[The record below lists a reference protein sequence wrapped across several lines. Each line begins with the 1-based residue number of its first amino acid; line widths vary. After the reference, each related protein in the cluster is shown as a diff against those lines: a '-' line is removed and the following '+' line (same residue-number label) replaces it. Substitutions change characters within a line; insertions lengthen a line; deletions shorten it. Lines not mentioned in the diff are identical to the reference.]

1 VSTLRQR
8 PAVPG
13 AETGDVAPSDVGAA
27 LPLLRGAG
35 SFDAPRVA
43 GSEASRGATARVGRR
58 RVTGWLDRARRWPA
72 QAWPPAALLALFLLA
87 WEAGVHVLDLPFYI
101 LPSPGRIARLLVADQ
116 SLLLAQAA
124 VTLEEVLL
132 GFAIAFV
139 IGIVLALLIFSSRTI
154 ERAVY
159 PLIIATQ
166 TVPVFAIAPL
176 LVVWFGYGLPSK
188 IAMAALIVFFPIVVN
203 TVDGLRAADPDMV
216 NLLLILGA
224 RPAQVLLKIRVPAA
238 LPFVF
243 SGTRIAVATSVIGAV
258 IGEWV
263 GATQGLG
270 FLMIHANAQL
280 HVDLVFAAIVY
291 LSVMALLLF
300 GAVSLLEWTALP
312 WRRAGSAE

>member
-1 VSTLRQR
+1 MGGGQ
-8 PAVPG
+8 G
-13 AETGDVAPSDVGAA
+13 
-27 LPLLRGAG
+27 
-35 SFDAPRVA
+35 
-43 GSEASRGATARVGRR
+43 ASRPGATARRLS
-58 RVTGWLDRARRWPA
+58 RV
-72 QAWPPAALLALFLLA
+72 WPPAVLLAAFIAA
-87 WEAGVHVLDLPFYI
+87 WELGVRAFGVPFYI
-101 LPSPGRIARLLVADQ
+101 LPSPSRIAGLLVSDQ
-116 SLLLAQAA
+116 WLLLAQAA

-132 GFAIAFV
+132 GFVIAFAV
-139 IGIVLALLIFSSRTI
+139 GIVLALLIFSSPTI

-159 PLIIATQ
+159 PLIIASQ

-176 LVVWFGYGLPSK
+176 LIVWFGYGMASK

-216 NLLLILGA
+216 NLLLILDATPG
-224 RPAQVLLKIRVPAA
+224 QVLTKIRIPAA

-280 HVDLVFAAIVY
+280 HIDLVFAAIVY
-291 LSVMALLLF
+291 LSLMALALF
-300 GAVSLLEWTALP
+300 ASVSLIEWLALP
-312 WRRAGSAE
+312 WRRLHTT